1 MYTTIE
7 ADIIN
12 GQVKGPELKKLP
24 AQAHVL
30 ITLLSFPEKVRPAFG
45 TCTSGG
51 IKLDAD
57 AFDPLSEDELGAWG
71 LA

>member
-12 GQVKGPELKKLP
+12 GQVKGPELQKLP

-30 ITLLSFPEKVRPAFG
+30 ITLLSSPGKARPAFG
-45 TCTSGG
+45 TCTSKG
-51 IKLDAD
+51 IKMDAD
-57 AFDPLSEDELGAWG
+57 VFEPLSDKELGDWG